1 MVGRSAPSPPGASA
15 MPMPKATCR
24 VRHASGHRWFGP
36 SNFRRNRP
44 TSGKKLTDA
53 TTSQDTGRMPQ
64 SSCRSAWVM
73 ETLYFSPLLLGINL
87 MLGCAIASTALWY
100 FARPYCGPGVWMSGA
115 WTLNLGIWLFIGYM
129 ASGNPLLNIAGN
141 SLQLAGEALLMVG
154 VFRFLGLPPPWWTV
168 PASAGAMSLVMS
180 WHWFVAPINTE
191 FVVTFYALIGGLL
204 PIQACRALWV
214 AREEPELR
222 GVRRFVALA
231 FAGFAL
237 ITLLRALLGL
247 IDGLQGIEHVDVT
260 RSVPYLLPYNFGI
273 PLWVIGL
280 VGLALMTMRRILA
293 DSRRHAEQAEDSA
306 ERFERL
312 MRITQAGVVV
322 LERGRIVDA
331 NPMLETLFARSREHL
346 LSADLHSLF
355 APAEQTR
362 IEELLGRADGQ
373 PHDLEALRDAV
384 PFAAEISIAQL
395 REDGR
400 QVAEIRDVSRRK
412 ALEQQL
418 LHLATTDPLTQA
430 LNRRAFEERAGQA
443 LQRSQRQD
451 LPLCLAMLDLDHF
464 KQVNDRHGHTT
475 GDAVL
480 REFSLLCRHQARAT
494 DLFARVGGEEF
505 ILLLPDSDLDAAAQ
519 GLERLRTNLAESNL
533 QGLRISVSIGL
544 AEWRPDETLEQLQQR
559 ADTALYAA
567 KVAGRDRLMRAT

>member
-1 MVGRSAPSPPGASA
+1 
-15 MPMPKATCR
+15 
-24 VRHASGHRWFGP
+24 
-36 SNFRRNRP
+36 
-44 TSGKKLTDA
+44 
-53 TTSQDTGRMPQ
+53 MPQ